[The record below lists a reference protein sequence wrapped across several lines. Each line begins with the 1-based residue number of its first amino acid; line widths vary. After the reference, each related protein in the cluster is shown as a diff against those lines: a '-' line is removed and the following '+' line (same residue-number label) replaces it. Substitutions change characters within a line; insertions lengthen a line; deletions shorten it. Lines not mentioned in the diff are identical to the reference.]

1 MSLLL
6 ASTFMLTPVAIDDPS
21 LKRGDTFASTA
32 ALSAMAET
40 DVARIHCLE
49 LPENHPDGSRASLTQ
64 AEWQAVFDRVA
75 QQQSADRRERQIV
88 RSQRNASMHH

>member
-6 ASTFMLTPVAIDDPS
+6 ASTMLTPVAIDDPL
-21 LKRGDTFASTA
+21 LKKDDTFVSAA

-49 LPENHPDGSRASLTQ
+49 LPENHPDGSRACLTQ
-64 AEWQAVFDRVA
+64 AE
-75 QQQSADRRERQIV
+75 
-88 RSQRNASMHH
+88 